1 VDTASKPFIELEE
14 KMKKFLSFATLTVTI
29 FLLVA
34 CGSSSKSENS
44 TSSDKVEL
52 SSKPK
57 IDGFHYYGDIPKN
70 PKRIASL
77 SSTYT
82 GYLLQLGFDPVTVT
96 SYDAKNPVLKEKVKN
111 AKVLMP
117 EDLESIAKQKP
128 DLIVVDASDK
138 NIDEL
143 KKIAPTIAI
152 DYGKNDYLEIL
163 NRFGQIFGKEKE
175 ADQWIADWKSKTAD
189 IGKQLKEKLGQN
201 VTFTVVGLYEKEIY
215 LFGNNW
221 GRGGEVIY
229 KSLGFDAPQ
238 KVKDEVFPSGY
249 LQVSQ
254 ETVSEYIGDYVL
266 VAAEDDKTGSALY
279 ESDVWKSIPAVQQNH
294 ILKVDANAFY
304 FNDPLTLEYE
314 LKTIQDGL
322 EKMN

>member
-1 VDTASKPFIELEE
+1 
-14 KMKKFLSFATLTVTI
+14 MKKFLSFATLTVTI

-44 TSSDKVEL
+44 ASSDKVEL

-57 IDGFHYYGDIPKN
+57 IDGFHYYGDILKN

-143 KKIAPTIAI
+143 KKIAPTSAI

>member
-1 VDTASKPFIELEE
+1 
-14 KMKKFLSFATLTVTI
+14 MKKFLSFATLTVTI

-44 TSSDKVEL
+44 ASSDKVEL
-52 SSKPK
+52 PSKPK

-238 KVKDEVFPSGY
+238 KVKEEVFPSGY

-254 ETVSEYIGDYVL
+254 ETVSEYTGDYVL

>member
-1 VDTASKPFIELEE
+1 
-14 KMKKFLSFATLTVTI
+14 MKKFLSFATLTVTI

-44 TSSDKVEL
+44 ASSDKVQL

-143 KKIAPTIAI
+143 KKIVPTIAI

-189 IGKQLKEKLGQN
+189 IGKQLKEKLGQD
-201 VTFTVVGLYEKEIY
+201 VTFTVIGLYEKEIY

>member
-1 VDTASKPFIELEE
+1 
-14 KMKKFLSFATLTVTI
+14 MKKFLSFATLTVTI

-254 ETVSEYIGDYVL
+254 ETVSEYISDYVL

>member
-1 VDTASKPFIELEE
+1 
-14 KMKKFLSFATLTVTI
+14 MKKFLSFATLTVTI

-34 CGSSSKSENS
+34 CGSSSKPENS
-44 TSSDKVEL
+44 ASADKVEL

-77 SSTYT
+77 SSTHT

-117 EDLESIAKQKP
+117 EDVESIAKQKP

-189 IGKQLKEKLGQN
+189 IGKQLKEKLGQD

>member
-1 VDTASKPFIELEE
+1 
-14 KMKKFLSFATLTVTI
+14 MKKFLSFATLTVTI

-34 CGSSSKSENS
+34 CGSSSKPENS
-44 TSSDKVEL
+44 ASADKVEL

-77 SSTYT
+77 SSTHI

-189 IGKQLKEKLGQN
+189 IGKQLKEKLVQD

-249 LQVSQ
+249 LPSQ
-254 ETVSEYIGDYVL
+254 PRNGE
-266 VAAEDDKTGSALY
+266 
-279 ESDVWKSIPAVQQNH
+279 
-294 ILKVDANAFY
+294 
-304 FNDPLTLEYE
+304 
-314 LKTIQDGL
+314 
-322 EKMN
+322 

>member
-1 VDTASKPFIELEE
+1 
-14 KMKKFLSFATLTVTI
+14 MKKFLSFATFTVTI

-44 TSSDKVEL
+44 ASSDKVEL

-189 IGKQLKEKLGQN
+189 IGKQLKEKLGQD
-201 VTFTVVGLYEKEIY
+201 VTFTVIGLYEKEIY

-322 EKMN
+322 KKMN

>member
-1 VDTASKPFIELEE
+1 
-14 KMKKFLSFATLTVTI
+14 MKKFLSFATLTVTI

-44 TSSDKVEL
+44 ASSDKVEL

-57 IDGFHYYGDIPKN
+57 IDGFHYYGDILKN

-96 SYDAKNPVLKEKVKN
+96 SYDAKNPVLKKKVKN
-111 AKVLMP
+111 AKLLMP

-189 IGKQLKEKLGQN
+189 IGKQLKEKLGQD

>member
-1 VDTASKPFIELEE
+1 
-14 KMKKFLSFATLTVTI
+14 MKKFLSFATLTVTI

-34 CGSSSKSENS
+34 CGSSSKSKNS
-44 TSSDKVEL
+44 ASSDKVEL

-163 NRFGQIFGKEKE
+163 NRFGQIFGKEKD

-189 IGKQLKEKLGQN
+189 IGKQLKEKLGQD

-238 KVKDEVFPSGY
+238 KVKEEVFPSGY

-254 ETVSEYIGDYVL
+254 ETVSEYTGDYVL

>member
-1 VDTASKPFIELEE
+1 
-14 KMKKFLSFATLTVTI
+14 MKKFLSFATLTVTI

-294 ILKVDANAFY
+294 ILKVDANVFY

>member
-1 VDTASKPFIELEE
+1 
-14 KMKKFLSFATLTVTI
+14 MKKFLSFATLTVTI

-44 TSSDKVEL
+44 ASSDKVEL

-57 IDGFHYYGDIPKN
+57 IDGFHYYGDILKN

-143 KKIAPTIAI
+143 KTIAPTIAI

>member
-1 VDTASKPFIELEE
+1 
-14 KMKKFLSFATLTVTI
+14 MKKFLSFATLTVTI

-44 TSSDKVEL
+44 ASADKVEL

-163 NRFGQIFGKEKE
+163 NRFSQIFGKEKE

-229 KSLGFDAPQ
+229 KSLGFEAPQ

>member
-1 VDTASKPFIELEE
+1 
-14 KMKKFLSFATLTVTI
+14 MKKFLSFATLTVTI

-44 TSSDKVEL
+44 ASSDKVEL
-52 SSKPK
+52 PSKPK

-189 IGKQLKEKLGQN
+189 IGKQLKEKLGKN

>member
-1 VDTASKPFIELEE
+1 
-14 KMKKFLSFATLTVTI
+14 MKKFLSFATLTVTV

-44 TSSDKVEL
+44 ASADKVEL

-128 DLIVVDASDK
+128 DLIIVDASDK

-322 EKMN
+322 KKMN

>member
-1 VDTASKPFIELEE
+1 
-14 KMKKFLSFATLTVTI
+14 MKKFLSFATLTVTI

-44 TSSDKVEL
+44 ASADKVEL
-52 SSKPK
+52 SNKPK

-189 IGKQLKEKLGQN
+189 IGKQLKEKLGQD

>member
-1 VDTASKPFIELEE
+1 
-14 KMKKFLSFATLTVTI
+14 MKKFLSFATLTVTI

-34 CGSSSKSENS
+34 CGSSSKSKNS
-44 TSSDKVEL
+44 ASSDKVEL

-189 IGKQLKEKLGQN
+189 IGKQLKEKLGQD

>member
-1 VDTASKPFIELEE
+1 
-14 KMKKFLSFATLTVTI
+14 MKKFLSFATLTVTI

-44 TSSDKVEL
+44 ASSDKVEL

-96 SYDAKNPVLKEKVKN
+96 SNPVLKEKVKN

-294 ILKVDANAFY
+294 VLKVDANAFY

>member
-1 VDTASKPFIELEE
+1 
-14 KMKKFLSFATLTVTI
+14 MKKFLSFATFTVTI

-44 TSSDKVEL
+44 ASSDKVEL

-143 KKIAPTIAI
+143 KKIVPTIAI

-175 ADQWIADWKSKTAD
+175 ADQWIADWKSKTAY
-189 IGKQLKEKLGQN
+189 IGKQLKEKLGQD
-201 VTFTVVGLYEKEIY
+201 VTFTVIGLYEKEIY

>member
-1 VDTASKPFIELEE
+1 
-14 KMKKFLSFATLTVTI
+14 MKKFLSFATLTVTI

-44 TSSDKVEL
+44 TSSNKVEL

-163 NRFGQIFGKEKE
+163 NRFGQIYGKEKE

>member
-1 VDTASKPFIELEE
+1 
-14 KMKKFLSFATLTVTI
+14 MKKFLSFATLTVTI

-44 TSSDKVEL
+44 TSSNKVEL

-189 IGKQLKEKLGQN
+189 IGKQLKEKLGQD

-238 KVKDEVFPSGY
+238 KVKEEVFPSGY

>member
-1 VDTASKPFIELEE
+1 
-14 KMKKFLSFATLTVTI
+14 MKKFLSFATLTVTI

-44 TSSDKVEL
+44 ASADKVEL

-189 IGKQLKEKLGQN
+189 IGKQLKEKLGQD

-254 ETVSEYIGDYVL
+254 ETVSEYISDYVL

>member
-1 VDTASKPFIELEE
+1 
-14 KMKKFLSFATLTVTI
+14 MKKFLSFATLTVTI

-44 TSSDKVEL
+44 ASSDKVEL

-57 IDGFHYYGDIPKN
+57 IDGFHYYGDILKN

-138 NIDEL
+138 NINEL

-201 VTFTVVGLYEKEIY
+201 VTFTVVGLYEKEVY

>member
-1 VDTASKPFIELEE
+1 
-14 KMKKFLSFATLTVTI
+14 MKKFLSFATLTVTI

-34 CGSSSKSENS
+34 CGSSSKPENS
-44 TSSDKVEL
+44 ASADKVEL

-77 SSTYT
+77 SSTHT

-163 NRFGQIFGKEKE
+163 NRFGQIFGKEKD

-189 IGKQLKEKLGQN
+189 IGKQLKEKLGQD

-238 KVKDEVFPSGY
+238 KVKEEVFPSGY

-254 ETVSEYIGDYVL
+254 ETVSEYTGDYVL

>member
-1 VDTASKPFIELEE
+1 
-14 KMKKFLSFATLTVTI
+14 MKKFLSFATLTVTI

-44 TSSDKVEL
+44 ASADKVEL

-229 KSLGFDAPQ
+229 KSLGFEAPQ

>member
-1 VDTASKPFIELEE
+1 
-14 KMKKFLSFATLTVTI
+14 MKKFLSFATLTVTI

-44 TSSDKVEL
+44 ASSDKVEL

-77 SSTYT
+77 TSTYT

-175 ADQWIADWKSKTAD
+175 ADQWITDWKSKTAD

-238 KVKDEVFPSGY
+238 KVKEEVFPSGY

>member
-1 VDTASKPFIELEE
+1 
-14 KMKKFLSFATLTVTI
+14 MKKFLSFAILTVTI

-44 TSSDKVEL
+44 ASSDKVEL

-238 KVKDEVFPSGY
+238 KVKEEVFPSGY

-254 ETVSEYIGDYVL
+254 ETVSEYISDYVL

-294 ILKVDANAFY
+294 VLKVDANAFY

>member
-1 VDTASKPFIELEE
+1 
-14 KMKKFLSFATLTVTI
+14 MKKFLSFATLTVTI

-44 TSSDKVEL
+44 ASSDKVEL

-189 IGKQLKEKLGQN
+189 IGKQLKEKLGQD
-201 VTFTVVGLYEKEIY
+201 VTFTVIGLYEKEIY

-254 ETVSEYIGDYVL
+254 ETVSEYISDYVL

>member
-1 VDTASKPFIELEE
+1 
-14 KMKKFLSFATLTVTI
+14 MKKFLSFATLTVTI

-138 NIDEL
+138 NINEL

>member
-1 VDTASKPFIELEE
+1 
-14 KMKKFLSFATLTVTI
+14 MKKFLSFATLTVTI

-44 TSSDKVEL
+44 TSSNKVEL

>member
-1 VDTASKPFIELEE
+1 MTSHRA
-14 KMKKFLSFATLTVTI
+14 ATLTVTI

-44 TSSDKVEL
+44 ASSDKVEL

-117 EDLESIAKQKP
+117 EDLEPIAKQKP

-322 EKMN
+322 KKMN

>member
-1 VDTASKPFIELEE
+1 
-14 KMKKFLSFATLTVTI
+14 MKKFLSFATLTVTI

-44 TSSDKVEL
+44 ASSDKVEL

-143 KKIAPTIAI
+143 KKIVPTIAI

-201 VTFTVVGLYEKEIY
+201 VTFTVVGLYEKEVY

>member
-1 VDTASKPFIELEE
+1 
-14 KMKKFLSFATLTVTI
+14 MKKFLSFATLTVTI

-44 TSSDKVEL
+44 ASSDKVEL

-143 KKIAPTIAI
+143 KKIAPTIVI

-294 ILKVDANAFY
+294 ILKVDANDFY

>member
-1 VDTASKPFIELEE
+1 
-14 KMKKFLSFATLTVTI
+14 MKKFLSFATLTVTI

-44 TSSDKVEL
+44 ASADKVEL
-52 SSKPK
+52 SNKPK

-294 ILKVDANAFY
+294 VLKVDANAFY

>member
-1 VDTASKPFIELEE
+1 
-14 KMKKFLSFATLTVTI
+14 MKKFLSFATLTVTI

-34 CGSSSKSENS
+34 CGSSSKPENS
-44 TSSDKVEL
+44 ASADKVEL

-229 KSLGFDAPQ
+229 KSLGFEAPQ

-254 ETVSEYIGDYVL
+254 ETVSEYTGDYVL

>member
-1 VDTASKPFIELEE
+1 
-14 KMKKFLSFATLTVTI
+14 MKKFLSFATLTVTI

-44 TSSDKVEL
+44 ASADKVEL

-189 IGKQLKEKLGQN
+189 IGKQLKEKLGQD

-279 ESDVWKSIPAVQQNH
+279 ESDVWRSIPAVQQNH

>member
-1 VDTASKPFIELEE
+1 
-14 KMKKFLSFATLTVTI
+14 MKKFLSFATLTVTI

-44 TSSDKVEL
+44 ASADKVEL

-322 EKMN
+322 ENELGHSLQKT